1 MVATRGV
8 VGLQPALEL
17 GIELGEASE
26 VLAVEGRPVEL
37 LQPAAWEAKAC
48 MPAGRNLTK
57 AEWDQFLGG
66 NYRPTCPQWPQ
77 G

>member
-1 MVATRGV
+1 
-8 VGLQPALEL
+8 
-17 GIELGEASE
+17 

-37 LQPAAWEAKAC
+37 LQPAAWEAKAR